1 MKASRFDR
9 LATSKGLPPPPKVEV
24 VGPGPLQFSDED
36 LDFSAREL
44 EAIMDPAYLELISG
58 ASGFSYSVIPKPP
71 SGVPQHVLGYTDM
84 RAKRIFLVRR
94 NAARLL
100 LELKASGEPE
110 KGAQKLRGFLVHEG
124 GHHAPEVLT
133 LDTKLRAILGKPDLE
148 PNELQEYFND
158 PADKNPDNPSDQGE
172 TRDLFW
178 KAFWYDNCNGSLDVW
193 LESFQA
199 RGQFD
204 QSLGEDL
211 VALHDSSV
219 QGRDFLRELPL
230 HHQLTQVLVGE
241 EPYFKGRKKKKI
253 REQRVQELEQYAREN
268 LDPEVAKALSRLR
281 KDGVMAALTDRKPYE
296 YWGAN
301 SPQQKELCI
310 NKKFQA
316 VVEHIY
322 PAWRKLLLLEFERRK
337 AAFRDLAKAK
347 GRAFSDQE
355 LKEKYHQILKQLLD
369 KTQEMA
375 KGAYASETPAEGDPE
390 KMEKIFQKIKEAGS
404 GRGKEPN
411 SPPPPP
417 SDLDRAKAAIGRGLE
432 DVDARKIG
440 DLADRFGVSE
450 ASLRRLNDIER
461 KYSGEIER
469 LAAEIAAAFVSQRKP
484 RILRQRLQGMTT
496 PGMEGIQYAEAM
508 RGNVDTRTHQV
519 NRYSPEFLQTE
530 VENLYDTSGSM
541 HGVRLEYAQIVSVIL
556 TRAFEKV
563 KSILEGEGLLRPAE
577 EDPLRTG
584 HVLFTTGP
592 ERIKKLDE
600 PNKPSTLAQ
609 MIEQTG
615 KHSGGTDD
623 AAAIKALETEFKLRE
638 PNVLK
643 FMVIY
648 SDGEGNP
655 GAVQNIMETLEKDK
669 SIIVVIVAMGAK
681 SASVAAT
688 YETNARSKGASQIK
702 IVEGDDVR
710 ANIPE
715 LTKFFKK
722 TIRDAAERMT

>member
-1 MKASRFDR
+1 MRAPRFER
-9 LATSKGLPPPPKVEV
+9 AATPVPPPEPPQGE
-24 VGPGPLQFSDED
+24 PTLPQFTEEEIA
-36 LDFSAREL
+36 FSAKEL
-44 EAIMDPAYLELISG
+44 ERIMDPAYLEVISG
-58 ASGFSYSVIPKPP
+58 ASGFSYEVIDEPP
-71 SGVPQHVLGYTDM
+71 ANVPQHVLGFTDM
-84 RAKRIFLVRR
+84 KRKRISLVKK

-100 LELKASGEPE
+100 LEMKASGQPE
-110 KGAQKLRGFLVHEG
+110 KGEQKMRGFLVHEG
-124 GHHAPEVLT
+124 GHHAPEVLV
-133 LDTKLRAILGKPDLE
+133 LDEKLRAILGKPDLE

-158 PADKNPDNPSDQGE
+158 PSEKNPDDPSDQGE
-172 TRDLFW
+172 TRALFW

-193 LESFQA
+193 LESFQS

-211 VALHDSSV
+211 IALHDSSV
-219 QGRDFLRELPL
+219 QGRDFLRQLPL

-241 EPYFKGRKKKKI
+241 EPYYKGRKKKKI
-253 REQRVQELEQYAREN
+253 REQRVQELDQYAREN
-268 LDPEVAKALSRLR
+268 LDPEVAKALFRLR

-316 VVEHIY
+316 VVDHIY

-337 AAFRDLAKAK
+337 AAFREMAREK
-347 GRAFSDQE
+347 GRTFSDQE
-355 LKEKYHQILKQLLD
+355 LKEIYHKILKQLLD
-369 KTQEMA
+369 KTQEMG
-375 KGAYASETPAEGDPE
+375 KGAYASETPGEGE
-390 KMEKIFQKIKEAGS
+390 SQKMEKIFQKIQQAG
-404 GRGKEPN
+404 GGKGKEP
-411 SPPPPP
+411 STPPPQP
-417 SDLDRAKAAIGRGLE
+417 SALDKAKAALNRGLE

-450 ASLRRLNDIER
+450 ASLRKLQDIER

-469 LAAEIAAAFVSQRKP
+469 LAADIAEAFVSQRKP
-484 RILRQRLQGMTT
+484 RIIRQRLEGMTT
-496 PGMEGIQYAEAM
+496 PGMEGIQYEEAM
-508 RGNVDTRTHQV
+508 RGNVDTRTHQIS
-519 NRYSPEFLQTE
+519 RYSPEFLQTE

-541 HGVRLEYAQIVSVIL
+541 HGARLEYAQIVSVIL

-563 KSILEGEGLLRPAE
+563 KTILEGEGLLRPAE

-655 GAVQNIMETLEKDK
+655 GAVQNIMETIEKDK
-669 SIIVVIVAMGAK
+669 SIIVVIVAMGAN
-681 SASVAAT
+681 SSSVAAT
-688 YETNARSKGASQIK
+688 YETSARSKGASQIK

-710 ANIPE
+710 ANLPE